1 MSIEQADKPKVVVHA
16 IWSPS
21 PVQDSLSRTKVER
34 VPVALSDEIR
44 FEFYRPATSE
54 QGGVYAEA

>member
-1 MSIEQADKPKVVVHA
+1 MTIEKADRPKVAVHV
-16 IWSPS
+16 IWSPGS
-21 PVQDSLSRTKVER
+21 ERTRLQVER
-34 VPVALSDEIR
+34 VPVTLSDEIR

>member
-1 MSIEQADKPKVVVHA
+1 MTIEKADRAKVAVHV
-16 IWSPS
+16 IWSPGSERTS
-21 PVQDSLSRTKVER
+21 PKVER

-54 QGGVYAEA
+54 QGGVCAEA

>member
-1 MSIEQADKPKVVVHA
+1 MTIEKADRPKRIVHV

-21 PVQDSLSRTKVER
+21 SERTSKKVER
-34 VPVALSDEIR
+34 VPVMLSDEIR

-54 QGGVYAEA
+54 KGGVYAEA

>member
-1 MSIEQADKPKVVVHA
+1 MSIEKADKPKVVVHA

-21 PVQDSLSRTKVER
+21 SERTRLQVER
-34 VPVALSDEIR
+34 VPVAMSDEIR

-54 QGGVYAEA
+54 KGGVYAEA

>member
-1 MSIEQADKPKVVVHA
+1 MRFEKADRPKRSIHV

-21 PVQDSLSRTKVER
+21 RKRDTLTSRKVER
-34 VPVALSDEIR
+34 VPIPLSDEIR

>member
-1 MSIEQADKPKVVVHA
+1 MTIEKADKPKVVVHA

-21 PVQDSLSRTKVER
+21 QRISHKVER
-34 VPVALSDEIR
+34 VPVTLSDEIR

>member
-16 IWSPS
+16 IWSPGS
-21 PVQDSLSRTKVER
+21 ERTSHKVER
-34 VPVALSDEIR
+34 IPFPLPEEIR

>member
-1 MSIEQADKPKVVVHA
+1 MSIEKADKPKVVVHA

-21 PVQDSLSRTKVER
+21 SERTSHKVER
-34 VPVALSDEIR
+34 VPVTLSDEIR

>member
-1 MSIEQADKPKVVVHA
+1 MSIEKADKPKVVVHA
-16 IWSPS
+16 IWSPGS
-21 PVQDSLSRTKVER
+21 ERTKLQVER
-34 VPVALSDEIR
+34 TLPLSEEIR

>member
-1 MSIEQADKPKVVVHA
+1 MSIEKADKPEVVVHA
-16 IWSPS
+16 IWSPGS
-21 PVQDSLSRTKVER
+21 ERTRLQVER
-34 VPVALSDEIR
+34 TPVPLSDEVR

>member
-1 MSIEQADKPKVVVHA
+1 MTIEKADKPKVVVHA

-21 PVQDSLSRTKVER
+21 SERTGKKVER
-34 VPVALSDEIR
+34 VPLPLSEEIR

>member
-21 PVQDSLSRTKVER
+21 QRTSKKVER
-34 VPVALSDEIR
+34 TLPLSEEIR